1 MEIRLLG
8 PDDVDLMHELLT
20 VFGDAFDEVDTY
32 GAARPGAAYLERL
45 LDSHTFI
52 AVVAIVDGAVVGGLA
67 GYELPKFE
75 RERSEI
81 FIYDLA
87 VAADHRRRGI
97 ATALLQEMKRIAAA
111 RGAWVVFI
119 QAEADDEPAIALYEK
134 LGTRQDAAH
143 FDIPVDRPGPADR
156 G

>member
-32 GAARPGAAYLERL
+32 GAARPDAAYLERL
-45 LDSHTFI
+45 LDSGTFI

-143 FDIPVDRPGPADR
+143 FDIPVDGPGPADR